1 MRNLIAYIALVPC
14 LLASDSFE
22 PAEFSELRYT
32 QVFFVWPQ
40 VPGAESYSLEL
51 SSGSDSETMHME
63 GNSYLSL
70 DDLEWGTSYLW
81 EACGLDAS
89 QSIVSCHSPRSFSVA
104 SIPSYFPDSIEI
116 VESDPSLYRNGV
128 SVLGFESLNFSLA
141 LDMEG

>member
-14 LLASDSFE
+14 LLLSDSFE

-40 VPGAESYSLEL
+40 VPGAEGYSLEL
-51 SSGSDSETMHME
+51 SSGSESETVYVG

-70 DDLEWGTSYLW
+70 DGLEWGTSYLW

-89 QSIVSCHSPRSFSVA
+89 QSIISCHGPRSFSVA
-104 SIPSYFPDSIEI
+104 SILCQIPGCAFGSADF
-116 VESDPSLYRNGV
+116 
-128 SVLGFESLNFSLA
+128 A
-141 LDMEG
+141 WT